1 MIIDT
6 EKLERLIASD
16 ITGYRVSKLV
26 NIKQQQYDKY
36 KKGQTS
42 IDSMTLKTAE
52 ELMELL
58 KMKEGIIMTIRNIK
72 NAINE
77 SMENRNGFFFW
88 NAETNT
94 LYFQAA
100 LPESG
105 PGDNYFGEN
114 EYLLCWINENE
125 GKTKR
130 ETRIKLAIKSLIAT
144 DYQFADMYR

>member
-6 EKLERLIASD
+6 DKIKRLLASD
-16 ITGYRVSKLV
+16 LTGYRVSKLT
-26 NIKQQQYDKY
+26 NITQQQYDKY
-36 KKGQTS
+36 KKGQTN
-42 IDSMTLKTAE
+42 IDKMTLKTA
-52 ELMELL
+52 MELTKL
-58 KMKEGIIMTIRNIK
+58 SKTKDGIIMTIRNLK
-72 NAINE
+72 NAIND
-77 SMENRNGFFFW
+77 SMESRNGFFFW

-94 LYFQAA
+94 LYFQAT

-125 GKTKR
+125 GKAKR
-130 ETRIKLAIKSLIAT
+130 ETRIKLAIESLIAT